1 MPTQPQS
8 VDDDV
13 NQTTCYFRQGGQ
25 ITDNIDITYLRN
37 RKKVWGLTA
46 EARIIDRTEDIMIIY
61 TSCNKS
67 YKIEYKVRVMVIF
80 VTL

>member
-37 RKKVWGLTA
+37 RKRVWGLTA
-46 EARIIDRTEDIMIIY
+46 EARIIDRAVHRYEESNVNFLKLLQTW
-61 TSCNKS
+61 
-67 YKIEYKVRVMVIF
+67 
-80 VTL
+80 